1 MHDFCD
7 KKDNDV
13 ETDNKA
19 GIKKE
24 YELLLRQ
31 YAREQGELWGISEN
45 LLKKQL
51 EVKNSQRA
59 IKAFVDKY
67 SKELEL

>member
-7 KKDNDV
+7 RKDDY
-13 ETDNKA
+13 NKD

-31 YAREQGELWGISEN
+31 YAREQNELWEIC
-45 LLKKQL
+45 KKQS
-51 EVKNSQRA
+51 EQQMMVRNSSRA
-59 IKAFVDKY
+59 IKEFVDKY
-67 SKELEL
+67 SKELDL